1 VSNPGPHTFNPHNP
15 LRDPARRWRRATY
28 LVEHDR
34 RPSRVHDDA
43 ITRQAWRLLRGLARN
58 PDETARQRL
67 EKRLAAV
74 AEARRFAL
82 SAEPLRRDELEARL
96 LAGQDDDV
104 IAVKLGLSPAG
115 VAAYGLLF
123 FDVRPRRHA
132 SLYVA
137 TVVLGGHRV
146 LNSLKASEHGLLLKV
161 LGYRLGGLVV
171 DDVLDYFQ
179 HPPTVPPCL
188 DGWELPALKKL
199 QAQLTLKLLI
209 LSCTAQPMDLAA
221 ADRWL
226 QLSQR
231 SATGAQRSS
240 PAGEDEASVKNA
252 IRILVDDL
260 ACLSAAVA

>member
-1 VSNPGPHTFNPHNP
+1 VFNPTAHVFNVHNP
-15 LRDPARRWRRATY
+15 FKDPARRWRRATY

-43 ITRQAWRLLRGLARN
+43 ITRQAWRRLRGLARN

-67 EKRLAAV
+67 EQRLAAV

-82 SAEPLRRDELEARL
+82 TAEPLRRDELEARL

-104 IAVKLGLSPAG
+104 IALKVGLSPAG

-123 FDVRPRRHA
+123 FEVRPRRHA

-137 TVVLGGHRV
+137 AVVLGGHRA
-146 LNSLKASEHGLLLKV
+146 LHGLKASDHGLLLKV

-171 DDVLDYFQ
+171 DALLDYFQ
-179 HPPTVPPCL
+179 RPLTVPACL
-188 DGWELPALKKL
+188 EGWELPALKKL
-199 QAQLTLKLLI
+199 QTQLAFQLLI
-209 LSCTAQPMDLAA
+209 LSCTAQPVDLAA

-226 QLSQR
+226 RLSQPA
-231 SATGAQRSS
+231 SSGAQRSS

-252 IRILVDDL
+252 LRILGDDL